1 MMHCLFLPILDWS
14 SLGFVLAIVNSASL
28 ITPVWLL
35 LYETNQKLW
44 ILNWRKCLTNFNV
57 KFQITRIYL
66 STNNILKQKSGL
78 NSSNTLVLTTTQWVC
93 PKDPNV
99 SINWIRLI
107 CFVNPVKLRGIESS
121 WKLTTD
127 IRNLDIENDA

>member
-107 CFVNPVKLRGIESS
+107 CFVNPVKLRAIESS